1 MDLEI
6 RCPYC
11 AETLTVVVDESGG
24 RMQSYVEDC
33 QVCCQPIQVRT
44 RVDGED
50 VDIEISRLDE

>member
-1 MDLEI
+1 MDVEI

-33 QVCCQPIQVRT
+33 QVCCQPIQVRA